1 VRCSCNNI
9 PCLSSTFVIIIAL
22 IVRVT
27 ARNPAGS
34 THRNSSC
41 THHHK
46 LSMALAPA
54 FAELSQLRQS
64 LSRLNYAGEV
74 SDMVLFPGQ
83 QRWTL
88 IRWLMKG

>member
-1 VRCSCNNI
+1 
-9 PCLSSTFVIIIAL
+9 
-22 IVRVT
+22 
-27 ARNPAGS
+27 
-34 THRNSSC
+34 
-41 THHHK
+41 
-46 LSMALAPA
+46 MALAPA

-88 IRWLMKG
+88 IKWLMKG